1 MDDFFQGAI
10 AILIAGVILLGGI
23 STIVWGWNTAKVYSA
38 EMSGKAQFAE
48 AEQNRKI
55 LIEQARSEKEA
66 AKLQAEAIKIMGE
79 AAQQYPEYR
88 QQEFISAFG
97 QALRDGTVNQI
108 IYVPTEANIPVLEAG
123 KRQ

>member
-1 MDDFFQGAI
+1 MDDFFQSII
-10 AILIAGVILLGGI
+10 AVLIAGLLILGSI